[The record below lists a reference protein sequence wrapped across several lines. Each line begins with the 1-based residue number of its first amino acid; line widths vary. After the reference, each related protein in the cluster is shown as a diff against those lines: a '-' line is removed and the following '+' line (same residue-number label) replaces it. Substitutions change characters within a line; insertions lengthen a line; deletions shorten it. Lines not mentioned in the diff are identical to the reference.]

1 MTATECLSDLVVG
14 IYKIRCQM
22 RKRKFIEEEVNHIY
36 QRTESGFNIFY
47 EVEDYLVYYTIF
59 SIASIRYHVTVYGLC
74 LMIDHIHSLCA
85 FKDKMSFS
93 RFMSF
98 VSNVFVKE
106 YNNEHCRKGALFS
119 ESFGSAPKTGIKLL
133 RTAVAYLYNNAVE
146 RHLCKYAQD
155 FRWNFLSFAQSSCP
169 FSYPLILRKASYALQ
184 RAVAEV
190 NGSRERSAHLTYP
203 QLKRL
208 FSGLDEREKNQLIDY
223 IIMKYS
229 VIRFDILTTLCYDG
243 YENMITAINSNAGSE
258 YEIYEL
264 RWGRSDTGYREL
276 YKFVRSHGFS
286 SAGGVISLDI
296 DAKFSLHDAMH
307 AATNVSSYQIC
318 KFLHLRT
325 LKSQ

>member
-1 MTATECLSDLVVG
+1 
-14 IYKIRCQM
+14 
-22 RKRKFIEEEVNHIY
+22 
-36 QRTESGFNIFY
+36 
-47 EVEDYLVYYTIF
+47 
-59 SIASIRYHVTVYGLC
+59 
-74 LMIDHIHSLCA
+74 
-85 FKDKMSFS
+85 
-93 RFMSF
+93 
-98 VSNVFVKE
+98 
-106 YNNEHCRKGALFS
+106 LFS